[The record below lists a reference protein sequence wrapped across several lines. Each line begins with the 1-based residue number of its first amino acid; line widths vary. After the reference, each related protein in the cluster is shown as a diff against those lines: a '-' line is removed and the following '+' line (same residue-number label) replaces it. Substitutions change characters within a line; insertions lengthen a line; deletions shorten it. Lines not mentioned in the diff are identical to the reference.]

1 MAGLGPATHD
11 SVLEELGTPIMTLP
25 RLPSMRLDGRRAL
38 VTGAGRGIGLAAAA
52 ALAEVGAHVT
62 LVART
67 AAEITAAADE
77 IRACGGQA
85 APLVLDV
92 TDQAAVRAA
101 IEAADPFDV
110 LVNNAGTN
118 RPRTFLEVTE
128 DDYDAITDLNLRAAY
143 FIAQAVARK
152 MAAAGKAGSI
162 IHISSQMGH
171 VGGQN
176 RTVYCMTKHG
186 IEGLTKAMAIDLAPL
201 GIRVNSI
208 GPTFIDTP
216 LTRPFFE
223 NTAFRDDVLRRIK
236 LGRLGTV
243 EDLMGAVVFLA
254 SDAAALVTGTALVVD
269 GGWTAD

>member
-1 MAGLGPATHD
+1 
-11 SVLEELGTPIMTLP
+11 MTLP
-25 RLPSMRLDGRRAL
+25 RLPSMRLDGRRAM

-67 AAEITAAADE
+67 AAEITTVARE
-77 IRACGGQA
+77 ICENGGQA
-85 APLVLDV
+85 DTLVLDV
-92 TDQAAVRAA
+92 TDLPAVRAA
-101 IEAADPFDV
+101 IEAADPFDI

-118 RPRTFLEVTE
+118 RPRGFLEVTE
-128 DDYDAITDLNLRAAY
+128 DDYDVITGLNQRAAY
-143 FIAQAVARK
+143 FVAQAVARK
-152 MAAAGKAGSI
+152 MAEAGKGGSI
-162 IHISSQMGH
+162 IHMSSQMGH

-201 GIRVNSI
+201 RIRVNSI

-216 LTRPFFE
+216 LTKPFFE
-223 NTAFRDDVLRRIK
+223 NVAFRDDVLRRIK

-243 EDLMGAVVFLA
+243 QDLMGALVFLA
-254 SDAAALVTGTALVVD
+254 GDASAMVTGTALVVD
-269 GGWTAD
+269 GGWTAE

>member
-1 MAGLGPATHD
+1 M
-11 SVLEELGTPIMTLP
+11 ILP

-62 LVART
+62 LLART
-67 AAEITAAADE
+67 APRLPKPPERSRKRGGHADTL
-77 IRACGGQA
+77 A
-85 APLVLDV
+85 LDV
-92 TDQAAVRAA
+92 TDLPAVRAS
-101 IEAADPFDV
+101 IEKADPFDI

-118 RPRTFLEVTE
+118 RPRTFLDVTE
-128 DDYDAITDLNLRAAY
+128 DDYDAITGLNLRAAY
-143 FIAQAVARK
+143 FVAQAVAKRL
-152 MAAAGKAGSI
+152 ATAGKGGSI

-216 LTRPFFE
+216 LTKPFFQ
-223 NTAFRDDVLRRIK
+223 NAVFRDDVLRRIK

-269 GGWTAD
+269 GGWTAE

>member
-1 MAGLGPATHD
+1 M
-11 SVLEELGTPIMTLP
+11 ILP
-25 RLPSMRLDGRRAL
+25 RTPSMRLDNRRAL
-38 VTGAGRGIGLAAAA
+38 ITGAGRGIGLAAAA
-52 ALAEVGAHVT
+52 ALAQAGAHVT

-67 AAEITAAADE
+67 ATEITEAAE
-77 IRACGGQA
+77 GIRQAGGQA
-85 APLVLDV
+85 DTLVLDV
-92 TDQAAVRAA
+92 TDQPAVCAAVA
-101 IEAADPFDV
+101 AADAFDI

-118 RPRTFLEVTE
+118 RPRTFLDVTE
-128 DDYDAITDLNLRAAY
+128 DDYDTITGLNLRAAY
-143 FIAQAVARK
+143 FVAQAVVRK
-152 MAAAGKAGSI
+152 MAAAEKRGSV

-216 LTRPFFE
+216 LTKPFFE
-223 NTAFRDDVLRRIK
+223 NVAFRDDVLRRIK

-243 EDLMGAVVFLA
+243 EDLMGSVVFLA
-254 SDAAALVTGTALVVD
+254 SDAAALITGTSLVVD
-269 GGWTAD
+269 GGWTAE

>member
-1 MAGLGPATHD
+1 
-11 SVLEELGTPIMTLP
+11 MTLP

-62 LVART
+62 LIART
-67 AAEITAAADE
+67 ADEITAAAQQ
-77 IRACGGQA
+77 IRDAGGNA
-85 APLVLDV
+85 SALTLDV
-92 TDQAAVRAA
+92 TDLPAVRAVFGT
-101 IEAADPFDV
+101 ADPFEI

-118 RPRTFLEVTE
+118 RPRNFLAVTE
-128 DDYDAITDLNLRAAY
+128 DDYDAIADLNLRAAY
-143 FIAQAVARK
+143 FVAQTVARG

-162 IHISSQMGH
+162 IHVSSQMGH
-171 VGGQN
+171 VGGSD

-216 LTRPFFE
+216 LTKPFFQ
-223 NTAFRDDVLRRIK
+223 NQTFREDVLRRIK

-269 GGWTAD
+269 GGWTAE